1 LILGYNV
8 LMRVRRKSVD
18 GLRKST
24 GRSDAV
30 TPVEHGL
37 KWYWHKFKW
46 WFGAKWLDVKS
57 ESVKIEERGITGWE
71 RWRFGFAKTHDDF
84 YFLLTRLAQVLRDG
98 SIGFSEKA
106 LVLVRGFKSSVISHQ
121 GRFRSI
127 AGFML
132 FIFATSLISA
142 GMLSYVSIF
151 WGLSEGF
158 VRAAESGLNNVKSG
172 VEALKQEDFSE
183 ASFNFAQAEHNFSE
197 IKRDLQ
203 NFGQGENFLDGT
215 LAGNEYD
222 NVIYLVDGLQSTAR
236 GAKFA
241 VAAIATIE
249 EYAGEDIAQVFFGVM
264 NGEEGEILTVID
276 QAGEYLEKSN
286 SEIQQALMYFGE
298 IDETRIPAD
307 YREIYREAMSDADRY
322 LNILQ
327 GINAIFANADSLL
340 GRHYP
345 TQYLLLFQNNNEIRP
360 TGGFIGSYGIA
371 EFNDGVM
378 TELRFDD
385 VYNPDGQILEEI
397 EPPYPINLM
406 TDQWGIRD
414 SNWDPDFVYSAQ
426 RAALF
431 YEKSGGAT
439 VDGVF
444 AFTPDIVQR
453 FLSLTGPVELPDYE
467 VVLTADNFQAE
478 IQREIE
484 VDAIEEAQPKRIL
497 AELLPILME
506 RLADLPA
513 ENKTQ
518 LWGEMLDLLYEKH
531 ILLYLSD
538 DEVERLFQEIGWT
551 GEMVAVAE
559 EVDYLSLIHANIGGR
574 KSDGFV
580 SETVNH
586 QVDIDSAGNI
596 EVEVEIIKKNG
607 DDWSKFN
614 HANFDYLRVY
624 VPLGSELM
632 AVDGFA
638 HRDGVYRDE
647 EGAIWYDVT
656 AGEATLTSTDVYEE
670 YGKTV
675 FANWIVT
682 NPWEVSVVKYRYR
695 LPFKVGDWFAD
706 EGDYQ
711 LYVQKQ
717 SGRREVDYNFTLRA
731 QEWVIVDN
739 NGQVQNDWSS
749 ANEML
754 TDWQV
759 KFGLKKNWQSS

>member
-1 LILGYNV
+1 MTFEIYNV
-8 LMRVRRKSVD
+8 FMMVRKKTVD
-18 GLRKST
+18 GLRKKN
-24 GRSDAV
+24 GRRAATV
-30 TPVEHGL
+30 PVEHGL
-37 KWYWHKFKW
+37 KWYWQRFRW
-46 WFGAKWLDVKS
+46 WLQAKWLDVQS
-57 ESVKIEERGITGWE
+57 ESVRIEEKSITSWE
-71 RWRFGFAKTHDDF
+71 SWQFGFAKTHEDF
-84 YFLLTRLAQVLRDG
+84 YFLLTRLAEVLRDG
-98 SIGFSEKA
+98 SIGFSEKVV
-106 LVLVRGFKSSVISHQ
+106 VLARGFKTSVIRQQ
-121 GRFRSI
+121 GRFRAI

-132 FIFATSLISA
+132 FIFVTSLISA
-142 GMLSYVSIF
+142 GMLSYMSIF

-172 VEALKQEDFSE
+172 VECLKKEDFSE
-183 ASFNFAQAEHNFSE
+183 ASYSFAQAEHHFSN

-222 NVIYLVDGLQSTAR
+222 NVIYLVNGLQSTAR

-241 VAAIATIE
+241 VAALETIE
-249 EYAGEDIAQVFFGVM
+249 DYAGQDIAQVFFGVV
-264 NGEEGEILTVID
+264 NGEEGEILSVID
-276 QAGEYLEKSN
+276 QASEYLEKSN

-298 IDETRIPAD
+298 IDENRIPAE
-307 YREIYREAMSDADRY
+307 YRELYQSAMNDADRY
-322 LNILQ
+322 LNILN
-327 GINAIFANADSLL
+327 GINAIFAHADSLL
-340 GRHYP
+340 GRHYQ
-345 TQYLLLFQNNNEIRP
+345 TKYLLLFQNNNEIRP

-371 EFNDGVM
+371 EFDNGVM
-378 TELRFDD
+378 SELKFDD
-385 VYNPDGQILEEI
+385 VYDPDGQILEEI

-431 YEKSGGAT
+431 YEKSGGST

-444 AFTPDIVQR
+444 AFTPDIIHR
-453 FLSLTGPVELPDYE
+453 FLALTGPVELSEYE
-467 VVLTADNFQAE
+467 VVLTADNFQEE

-484 VDAIEEAQPKRIL
+484 IDAGEEAHPKQIL

-506 RLADLPA
+506 RLTDLPA
-513 ENKTQ
+513 ESKIL
-518 LWGEMLDLLYEKH
+518 LWEELLDLMYEKH
-531 ILLYLSD
+531 ILIYLND
-538 DEVERLFQEIGWT
+538 AEVEQLFHEIGWT
-551 GEMVAVAE
+551 GEMVNVDE
-559 EVDYLSLIHANIGGR
+559 GVDYLSLIHANIGGR

-580 SETVNH
+580 NETVNH
-586 QVDIDSAGNI
+586 QVEIDAAGNI
-596 EVEVEIIKKNG
+596 EVEVEVIKKNG

-638 HRDGVYRDE
+638 NRDGVYQDDN
-647 EGAIWYDVT
+647 GAIWYDVA
-656 AGEATLTSTDVYEE
+656 AGEATLTSTEVYEE

-695 LPFKVGDWFAD
+695 LPFTVGDWFTDSGA
-706 EGDYQ
+706 YQ

-717 SGRREVDYNFTLRA
+717 SGRRAVDYNFSLQTE
-731 QEWVIVDN
+731 EWQFDN
-739 NGQVQNDWSS
+739 GRGSS
-749 ANEML
+749 VTSWLASDDL
-754 TDWQV
+754 ATDWQV
-759 KFGLKKNWQSS
+759 DFKLKKDWE